1 MPPENETVTAALP
14 SYTCDPIVNGNF
26 TLSAEVAD
34 AALPV
39 TAKAEI
45 LAGVMVTDVLAVL
58 LNVVPLTVKP
68 YCVVA
73 VAVPPENE
81 TVTAELP
88 SYTCDPIVSACF
100 TLSAERA
107 SAALPVT
114 ANAPIPAGVKRM
126 SLLPSK
132 STPAIFLPGDKIPAL
147 VAVAADPAEVEKA
160 DVLLEVTVLVTV
172 DVVLVL
178 AVVRIS
184 SQGPN
189 VGPLP
194 PIPRL

>member
-1 MPPENETVTAALP
+1 
-14 SYTCDPIVNGNF
+14 
-26 TLSAEVAD
+26 
-34 AALPV
+34 
-39 TAKAEI
+39 
-45 LAGVMVTDVLAVL
+45 
-58 LNVVPLTVKP
+58 
-68 YCVVA
+68 
-73 VAVPPENE
+73 
-81 TVTAELP
+81 
-88 SYTCDPIVSACF
+88 
-100 TLSAERA
+100 
-107 SAALPVT
+107 
-114 ANAPIPAGVKRM
+114 M